1 MGFVYTVLRS
11 SHIIAHKKMEKGPDA
26 QAPRTLPPNP
36 WPAAGWEVMID
47 IFVYINIGLIQLCID
62 HLNSSS
68 IGIVCHD
75 PRLIQSI
82 YPFQIEAPYLD
93 EPPTCCNTHIYMCE
107 GTRSLRS
114 NLHEDPG

>member
-1 MGFVYTVLRS
+1 MA
-11 SHIIAHKKMEKGPDA
+11 IKKEKGPYA

-47 IFVYINIGLIQLCID
+47 INSFINRPMQLFID
-62 HLNSSS
+62 LNSSS

-75 PRLIQSI
+75 PRLIYS
-82 YPFQIEAPYLD
+82 FQIEAPYLD

-114 NLHEDPG
+114 NLREDPG